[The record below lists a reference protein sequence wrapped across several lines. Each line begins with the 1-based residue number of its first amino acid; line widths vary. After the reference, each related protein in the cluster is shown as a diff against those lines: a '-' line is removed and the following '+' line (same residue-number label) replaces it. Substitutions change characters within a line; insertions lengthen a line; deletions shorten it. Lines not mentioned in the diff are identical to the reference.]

1 MGNVP
6 QSCCQ
11 SSSNGHYYVSFP
23 KEVCM
28 NCPHKEECR
37 VKEHKKVCSFTI
49 SLTAGYRAKAK
60 RFMKTEEFSLLSR
73 IRNGIETVPSVLRK
87 IYHADRMPVHGISRN
102 RLFFGCKVAAFN
114 VRKLFSYRNGWGHYA
129 QNPLFAEWYEE
140 YDAYTA
146 NINPISPSKKEF
158 VWNFQGA
165 NNLGQYKFIYS
176 TPTSYFVS
184 VHIYR

>member
-1 MGNVP
+1 MLFRSTTALTGTEVPDIYADFEFSEDGSKILRCPMGNVP

-87 IYHADRMPVHGISRN
+87 IYHADRMPVHGIRRN

-114 VRKLFSYRNGWGHYA
+114 VRKLFSYRKGWGHYA
-129 QNPLFAEWYEE
+129 QNPLFAE
-140 YDAYTA
+140 
-146 NINPISPSKKEF
+146 
-158 VWNFQGA
+158 
-165 NNLGQYKFIYS
+165 
-176 TPTSYFVS
+176 
-184 VHIYR
+184 